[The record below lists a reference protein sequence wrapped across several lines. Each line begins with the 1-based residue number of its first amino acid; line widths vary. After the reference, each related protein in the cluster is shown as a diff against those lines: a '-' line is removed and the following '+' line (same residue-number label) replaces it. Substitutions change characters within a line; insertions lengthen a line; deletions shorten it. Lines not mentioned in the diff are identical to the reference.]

1 MSVYQWST
9 TAGSNASVDS
19 NINWSEGQLPSTV
32 NDSARSMMAAL
43 AAFVRDQGGYAT
55 LGGSGNTFT
64 LSLSQAMTSRVP
76 SLIGFFATRAN
87 TGAVT
92 MNVDSLGA
100 APLRR
105 VTGTDLVS
113 GDIVSGAFYIISW
126 DSTNSEWKIAGQSGL
141 LPLTGGTMTGLLT
154 LSGAPT
160 TGLHAATKTYVDTV
174 DARTVTAGTGLTGG
188 GAISTNPTISVSSG
202 GIGATQLATNAVT
215 TIKITDANVTTTK
228 IADANITAAKLS
240 GAQTGSAPIF
250 GVRAWGSISNYGTS
264 ATLNAGGNIN
274 SVSRSSPAVVDI
286 TFTTSL
292 PNANYGIGLT
302 FEQIGANFQVA
313 RVTNKAITGF
323 TVTALSSGSGSLQDG
338 SFSFI
343 VVN

>member
-228 IADANITAAKLS
+228 IADANITAPKLS

-250 GVRAWGSISNYGTS
+250 GARAWGYITNNGT
-264 ATLNAGGNIN
+264 ATLVAGGNIT
-274 SVSRSSPAVVDI
+274 SISRNATGFI
-286 TFTTSL
+286 TVNFTTAL
-292 PNANYGIGLT
+292 PNANYAVVMNLDQTSGNIYT
-302 FEQIGANFQVA
+302 
-313 RVTNKAITGF
+313 RVYGKTTTLCYLETLN
-323 TVTALSSGSGSLQDG
+323 SSGGSTDV

-343 VVN
+343 VVG